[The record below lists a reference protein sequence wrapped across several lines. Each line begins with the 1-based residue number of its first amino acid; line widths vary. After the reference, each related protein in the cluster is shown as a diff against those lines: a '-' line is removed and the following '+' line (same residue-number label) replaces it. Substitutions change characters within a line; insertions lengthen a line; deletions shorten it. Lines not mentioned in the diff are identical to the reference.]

1 MTASDCLVLEL
12 EHQEEQELLFS
23 DNTASQ
29 ISQMLFQTY
38 FLLCFAERCLTRG
51 ATYGQS

>member
-29 ISQMLFQTY
+29 MLFQTY

>member
-1 MTASDCLVLEL
+1 MTASSCLVLEL

-29 ISQMLFQTY
+29 FTDAFSNLFFVVFRRT
-38 FLLCFAERCLTRG
+38 LLD
-51 ATYGQS
+51 